1 MTNTQVNQ
9 FKPSPIA
16 GSVVK
21 ISALPVVG
29 NPLLQSQVAQMSVQT
44 LDTLIECQAP
54 NLLLID
60 VRFKSEYE
68 MAHVPGA
75 VLIPYPEIASGKA
88 IAKIKQL
95 LEEKRQDCPGKE
107 PLLVI
112 LCKAG
117 VRSARAVVLLKQA
130 GIAATNITGGIQA
143 WSKEIDSSVPQ
154 YSINNISEF
163 QPMFDN
169 QRKMKKRWLT
179 GGGLAIASL
188 AMFTLFTGNYS
199 PDFPG
204 MELHAGVQIQSN

>member
-9 FKPSPIA
+9 FKPSSIA

-44 LDTLIECQAP
+44 LDTLIDCQAP

-75 VLIPYPEIASGKA
+75 ILIPYPEIANSKA

-95 LEEKRQDCPGKE
+95 LEEKRQVCPDKE

-112 LCKAG
+112 MCKAG
-117 VRSARAVVLLKQA
+117 VRSARAVLLLKEA
-130 GIAATNITGGIQA
+130 GIVATNITGGIQT
-143 WSKEIDSSVPQ
+143 WSKEIDSSIPQ

-163 QPMFDN
+163 QPMFAH
-169 QRKMKKRWLT
+169 QRKIKKRWLA
-179 GGGLAIASL
+179 GSGLAVASL
-188 AMFTLFTGNYS
+188 AVLTILTGNYS
-199 PDFPG
+199 PEIPK
-204 MELHAGVQIQSN
+204 MELHAGVQIQNN

>member
-9 FKPSPIA
+9 FKPSPIV

-44 LDTLIECQAP
+44 LDTLIDCQAP

-68 MAHVPGA
+68 MAHVRGA
-75 VLIPYPEIASGKA
+75 ILIPYPEIASGKA
-88 IAKIKQL
+88 IATIKQL
-95 LEEKRQDCPGKE
+95 LEEKRQACPDKE

-112 LCKAG
+112 MCKAG
-117 VRSARAVVLLKQA
+117 VRSARAVLLLKES
-130 GIAATNITGGIQA
+130 GIVATNITGGIQA

-163 QPMFDN
+163 QPMFAH

-179 GGGLAIASL
+179 GSGLAVASL
-188 AMFTLFTGNYS
+188 AVLTVFTGNYS
-199 PDFPG
+199 PEIQG
-204 MELHAGVQIQSN
+204 MELHAGVHIQNN